1 MRMNLKVFDSL
12 ESTNKYCELLDPSTV
27 EEFTVICAK
36 QQTAGIGQRGNH
48 WHSESGKNLTFSLI
62 LKPTFLSVADQYQLT
77 KVIALGITDC
87 LRLFLPSHSDIK
99 IKWPNDIYI
108 GNKKVCGILT
118 SNKIQHNSLS
128 YSIVGIGLNVN
139 QTLFPDWIPNPTS
152 LQLVLGS
159 ELPLLQVL
167 NSAVECISRRY
178 NQLALCPTQP
188 NPAIDNDYLSQLL
201 QLGIQASYL
210 FHDSPVKATI
220 QGVNRFG
227 HLELTTDSGVHLTC
241 QLKELKYLF

>member
-1 MRMNLKVFDSL
+1 
-12 ESTNKYCELLDPSTV
+12 
-27 EEFTVICAK
+27 
-36 QQTAGIGQRGNH
+36 
-48 WHSESGKNLTFSLI
+48 
-62 LKPTFLSVADQYQLT
+62 
-77 KVIALGITDC
+77 
-87 LRLFLPSHSDIK
+87 
-99 IKWPNDIYI
+99 
-108 GNKKVCGILT
+108 
-118 SNKIQHNSLS
+118 
-128 YSIVGIGLNVN
+128 VGIGLNVN

-188 NPAIDNDYLSQLL
+188 NPAIDHDYLSQLL
-201 QLGIQASYL
+201 QLGVQASYL

-220 QGVNRFG
+220 HGVNRFG
-227 HLELTTDSGVHLTC
+227 HLELITDSGVHLTC